1 MLCDNCKERDAII
14 NLTQVEHDS
23 KVTLHLCEQCAQQK
37 GVETGGAVL
46 KTPLGNFLGAVVK
59 GGGAG
64 ALVPASGDTL
74 RCPACGSTLRDFRD
88 SGRLGCDQCYVSFD
102 THLRDLLRR
111 LHGSSQH
118 VGERYDLPGAA
129 GSNGEGADG
138 GGGGDD
144 PRSRLL
150 ELKAQL
156 RRAVE
161 GENFELAAELRDRI
175 RVLE

>member
-1 MLCDNCKERDAII
+1 MLCDNCKEREAII
-14 NLTQVEHDS
+14 NLTHVEHDS

-37 GVETGGAVL
+37 GVETGSAIM
-46 KTPLGNFLGAVVK
+46 KTPLGGFLTALGK
-59 GGGAG
+59 GGGT
-64 ALVPASGDTL
+64 LLPTPADGL
-74 RCPACGSTLRDFRD
+74 RCSACGSTLRDFRD
-88 SGRLGCDQCYVSFD
+88 TGRLGCDHCYVSFD
-102 THLRDLLRR
+102 MHLRDLLRR

-118 VGERYDLPGAA
+118 VGEHYAAPGA
-129 GSNGEGADG
+129 
-138 GGGGDD
+138 GDAD

>member
-1 MLCDNCKERDAII
+1 MLCDNCKEREAII

-37 GVETGGAVL
+37 GVETGGAVM
-46 KTPLGNFLGAVVK
+46 KSPLGNFLGALGK
-59 GGGAG
+59 GAS
-64 ALVPASGDTL
+64 LVPAGADGV
-74 RCPACGSTLRDFRD
+74 RCPACGSSLRDFRD
-88 SGRLGCDQCYVSFD
+88 TGRLGCDQCYAAFD
-102 THLRDLLRR
+102 AHLRDLLRR

-118 VGERYDLPGAA
+118 VGERYETPGEA
-129 GSNGEGADG
+129 GGEP
-138 GGGGDD
+138 D

-150 ELKAQL
+150 DLKAQL

-161 GENFELAAELRDRI
+161 GENFELAAELRDQI

>member
-1 MLCDNCKERDAII
+1 MLCDHCKERDAVI
-14 NLTQVEHDS
+14 NLTHVEHDS
-23 KVTLHLCEQCAQQK
+23 KVTLHLCEPCAQQK
-37 GVETGGAVL
+37 GVETGGAVM
-46 KTPLGNFLGAVVK
+46 KTPLGGFLTALGKGSGAV
-59 GGGAG
+59 
-64 ALVPASGDTL
+64 LPTPADGL
-74 RCPACGSTLRDFRD
+74 RCSACGSTLRDFRD
-88 SGRLGCDQCYVSFD
+88 TGRLGCDQCYVAFD
-102 THLRDLLRR
+102 VHLRDLLRR

-118 VGERYDLPGAA
+118 VGEQYHAPGSGPA
-129 GSNGEGADG
+129 
-138 GGGGDD
+138 D